1 MKEESA
7 RLSHKVLLIALIIV
21 IIAFLGMGLV
31 DYYWISNSVWKQQI
45 ILLLGAIETSAIVV
59 AVWEF
64 AAKKTFAKEIL
75 DLAHISSNI
84 SKSGVAHIYL
94 DFQDISWKPLLENT
108 RNLKIAVTYAN
119 TWRESHR
126 SLLGNFAKEK
136 KNLIVFLPDFNDT
149 AILNELALRFEI
161 NSEEVKQK
169 IRESYDRFKKDMGA
183 SVFLYRGCFQST
195 YYLTDNIGIM
205 SFFNHKKDKSTVPA
219 IQVTN
224 QGELYQYIN
233 SELEAIENNSYE
245 WKEYIDEK

>member
-136 KNLIVFLPDFNDT
+136 KT
-149 AILNELALRFEI
+149 
-161 NSEEVKQK
+161 
-169 IRESYDRFKKDMGA
+169 
-183 SVFLYRGCFQST
+183 
-195 YYLTDNIGIM
+195 
-205 SFFNHKKDKSTVPA
+205 
-219 IQVTN
+219 
-224 QGELYQYIN
+224 
-233 SELEAIENNSYE
+233 
-245 WKEYIDEK
+245 